1 MRLILYPLIWILQI
15 AYLSLTQVI
24 GSYGLALIFLSLI
37 TSHIMAWL
45 GGLIKRYPEREAL
58 VQSLMQPK
66 LKAIKKDSNSQNRH
80 QKTVALYK
88 RYNYHPI
95 LALRSA
101 FPLFLQL
108 PFLFAAYHMLSRLE
122 LLQGVSFWMIRD
134 LSAPDALLAGINLM
148 PIIMT
153 VLNISTALLTTTF
166 SPKDKTQAFVIAGLF
181 LILLYNAASA
191 LLVYWTMNNIVFL
204 IRTLLMKKHGDTIL
218 KVGTSGISQQSFAK
232 LIAALLPFLKQ
243 YLALL
248 CIFYVYQAVALPRGY
263 HFPSYLKYI
272 PFFVAAFGFF
282 SIQLYD
288 LKIRFESTFRY
299 AIAGSIAG
307 ALLLVVLTGI
317 SLSLVLGLLPILEH
331 PVIFN
336 SMAYML
342 MFSAFAMGLLMPS
355 EKRVEPVRPLLR
367 ILILLIPPLI
377 PAVHYARVN
386 SEYLMGQYN
395 VLFYLV
401 ISSIAALSYTVL
413 RASAG
418 HRRSKSDSALKAA
431 IFTLLLISLPLI
443 RFGLRQTSKVDI
455 DFWLMLF
462 ITIIPLG
469 LINSR
474 IRFIKALQVSGLI
487 LLVFIVS
494 GFFTSSDSSS
504 GTYKRKVLSDEFKQ
518 IVFNE
523 KPNIYLFVYDG
534 IPNERVFREQ
544 NLPFAGLKQVL
555 DDHGFKLYADT
566 YTLGEASLNS
576 MGRMLDFSD
585 RVIKGPEGRDI
596 YTGNSWTNLILRNN
610 GYKSR
615 FLLDNYYTG
624 YAAITHA
631 DLFEEMYPP
640 RSATATKSDYF
651 VVLMRGILQGE
662 MRFDTKG
669 LVSMEDAD
677 AQDYKLQVIREQK
690 ESTFV
695 VNHYHYPGH
704 SQNSGKCLPNE
715 NEIWIGK
722 LDIALKQMEADFL
735 AIKDYDHNSIVIAIG
750 DHGPALSGDCY
761 DLAAWKKEDITPDLI
776 WDRIGTM
783 VAIRWPDKEKAA
795 KYDEQIVTNQ
805 DVFPVLFSYLAD
817 NPNYLKLC
825 PDNVFW
831 GLGTPLRTEIGFD
844 KGNIIR
850 YPFR

>member
-1 MRLILYPLIWILQI
+1 MRAILYPLIWILQI
-15 AYLSLTQVI
+15 AFLSLTQVI

-37 TSHIMAWL
+37 TSLIMAWL
-45 GGLIKRYPEREAL
+45 GRLIKRYPEREAL
-58 VQSLMQPK
+58 VHSLMLPK
-66 LKAIKKDSNSQNRH
+66 LKEIKTDSNPQDRH

-88 RYNYHPI
+88 KYNYHPI

-108 PFLFAAYHMLSRLE
+108 PFLFAAYHMLSSLDV
-122 LLQGVSFWMIRD
+122 LQGVSFWLIRD
-134 LSAPDALLAGINLM
+134 LSAPDALLAGINLL

-153 VLNISTALLTTTF
+153 VVNITTALLTTTF
-166 SPKDKTQAFVIAGLF
+166 SPKDKAQAFVIAGLF

-191 LLVYWTMNNIVFL
+191 LLVYWTMNNIIFL
-204 IRTLLMKKHGDTIL
+204 IRTMLMKKHESITF
-218 KVGTSGISQQSFAK
+218 KNGTSGINRHSIAR
-232 LIAALLPFLKQ
+232 LISALLPILKQ
-243 YLALL
+243 YFALL
-248 CIFYVYQAVALPRGY
+248 CIFYVYQVVALPRGY

-282 SIQLYD
+282 AIQLYD
-288 LKIRFESTFRY
+288 LKNRYESTFRF

-307 ALLLVVLTGI
+307 ALLLVAFAGI
-317 SLSLVLGLLPILEH
+317 SLSLVPGLVPSLEH
-331 PVIFN
+331 PEMFN
-336 SMAYML
+336 SMAYLL
-342 MFSAFAMGLLMPS
+342 MFSAFVMGLLMPS
-355 EKRVEPVRPLLR
+355 EKRIEAVRPLLR

-401 ISSIAALSYTVL
+401 ICAIAALSYTVL
-413 RASAG
+413 CSSAG

-462 ITIIPLG
+462 VTIIPLG

-474 IRFIKALQVSGLI
+474 IRFIKALQVSGLL

-494 GFFTSSDSSS
+494 GFFASSDSSS
-504 GTYKRKVLSDEFKQ
+504 GTYKRKVLSEEFKQ

-544 NLPFAGLKQVL
+544 NLPFAGLKQIL
-555 DDHGFKLYADT
+555 DDHGFKLYDDT

-576 MGRMLDFSD
+576 MGRMLDFTD
-585 RVIKGPEGRDI
+585 RVIKGPEGREI

-610 GYKSR
+610 GYQSR

-669 LVSMEDAD
+669 LVRLEDAD

-722 LDIALKQMEADFL
+722 LDIALKQMEADFI
-735 AIKDYDHNSIVIAIG
+735 AIRDYDPYSIVIAIG
-750 DHGPALSGDCY
+750 DHGPFLTGDCF
-761 DLAAWKKEDITPDLI
+761 DLAAWKKEDITPDLV

-783 VAIRWPDKEKAA
+783 VAIRWPDKKKAA
-795 KYDEQIVTNQ
+795 KYDEKLVTNQ
-805 DVFPVLFSYLAD
+805 DVFPIIFSYLAD
-817 NPNYLKLC
+817 NPDYLKYC
-825 PDNVFW
+825 PDDVFW
-831 GLGTPLRTEIGFD
+831 GLETPFRTKLGFD
-844 KGNIIR
+844 KGRIIH
-850 YPFR
+850 